1 MADRIV
7 EAYDKEFAE
16 LADRWEGLAFEA
28 AHAAVLDFVP
38 AKPGVVF
45 DIGAGSGRDAAWFAD
60 RGWHVIAVE
69 PAPRLREHARTLHP
83 SDAII
88 WEDDRLPNL
97 ERLMKRGVQAD
108 LVWLSAVWMH
118 LPADDRRRAFRKLA
132 TLLKPGGRMMISLRH
147 GPAPSFDRPMHAVP
161 AEEVERLALEHG
173 LTVRKSAWSADAG
186 GREGVSWT
194 ALVLELPDDGTGAL
208 PIVRGIILQ
217 DAKSATYKLALLRV
231 IARIADQSA
240 SLARPR
246 DNEVELPL
254 GLVALYWLRMFKRL
268 VEQDI
273 PQLPKHRDGKGI
285 GFAKDAFWQLGDISP
300 YELRPGATFAPPRSQ
315 LIVAALRDAADTIK
329 NKPAFFLTYQDG
341 RQIFPTESSDQRPR
355 PAAVELVT
363 IHPAFLWSF
372 GTTRVPLH
380 LWVALRRLAVWIE
393 PMLLAEWTRL
403 IEGYAARQER
413 EIPLQQI
420 AEALK
425 WSDPRRDTLQVREI
439 VRRLLDQEKPVFC
452 VWSGKKITD
461 LREMEIDHCFPF
473 AAWPCDDLWNLMPA
487 TRAVNNRKSDRLVT
501 LDGLKAAED
510 AIANWWR
517 TAYRSTTEFTAR
529 RFEQEAQSSLPV
541 DLGAPHEDASPP
553 GLHYEGVAFAHAHKA
568 QPPLQ
573 RATKLTDDAI
583 FEAMRYQRLRL
594 QQDQQLP
601 DWDGVKR

>member
-1 MADRIV
+1 MADHIV
-7 EAYDKEFAE
+7 EAYDREFAE

-28 AHAAVLDFVP
+28 AHEAVLDFVP

-45 DIGAGSGRDAAWFAD
+45 DIGAGSGRDAAWFAG

-69 PAPRLREHARTLHP
+69 PASRLREHARTLHP

-88 WEDDRLPNL
+88 WEDDRLPGL
-97 ERLMKRGVQAD
+97 ERLMKRGVLAD

-147 GPAPSFDRPMHAVP
+147 GPAPSFDRPMYAVP

-173 LTVRKSAWSADAG
+173 LTVRKSGWSPDAG
-186 GREGVSWT
+186 GREGIAWT
-194 ALVLELPDDGTGAL
+194 AIVLELPDDGTGAL
-208 PIVRGIILQ
+208 PTVRGIILQ
-217 DAKSATYKLALLRV
+217 DTKSSTYKLALLRV

-240 SLARPR
+240 SFARPVE
-246 DNEVELPL
+246 NMVELPL
-254 GLVALYWLRMFKRL
+254 GLVALYWIRMYKRL
-268 VEQDI
+268 VEKNI
-273 PQLPKHRDGKGI
+273 PQRPQDKTGSGL
-285 GFAKDAFWQLGDISP
+285 GFVNTSFLALAELSP

-315 LIVAALRDAADTIK
+315 HVVAAMRTAAETIK
-329 NKPAFFLTYQDG
+329 KMPAFYLTYADG
-341 RQIFPTESSDQRPR
+341 KPIFPTETARQGKFDISQN
-355 PAAVELVT
+355 VT
-363 IHPAFLWSF
+363 IDSDFLWEF

-403 IEGYAARQER
+403 IEGYAAKEQR
-413 EIPLQQI
+413 EVPLQDV

-425 WSDPRRDTLQVREI
+425 WADPRRDTGFVRKI
-439 VRRLLDQEKPVFC
+439 VRRLIEQEKPIYC
-452 VWSGKKITD
+452 VWSGKKISD
-461 LREMEIDHCFPF
+461 PRELDIDHCFPF

-487 TRAVNNRKSDRLVT
+487 TRQVNGSKSDKLVT
-501 LDGLKAAED
+501 LDALRRSEDRIAE
-510 AIANWWR
+510 WWR
-517 TAYRSTTEFTAR
+517 TAYRTSTEFTAR
-529 RFEQEAQSSLPV
+529 QFEQEAQASLPV
-541 DLGAPHEDASPP
+541 DLRPEERPEAGGFQFEPDP
-553 GLHYEGVAFAHAHKA
+553 AF
-568 QPPLQ
+568 LWDYQ
-573 RATKLTDDAI
+573 RAAVPERPTELSDDAI